1 MAEYYLLKRESLPG
15 FLTFLTPEQ
24 QQRAMTGE
32 LLVAG
37 AVEDAIAVGAAG
49 LLKKEEEMWLESV
62 AVSPDYQHRGIAS
75 GLLQYL
81 CEVLPLLDC
90 DRLVTELAPGLGEE
104 SPAGRLLRR
113 GSWQCEQGLEI
124 ASCPVSAL
132 MSSHLMSPLLG
143 RRASGILPLN
153 EIPSASL
160 WKFQKKLQS
169 KGIVDLSRDWES
181 FDPNLSFCG
190 LNGEQEI
197 ICCLCTLRQVQDISI
212 EWIYATKA
220 GTKQLAL
227 TIAAALSAAKNQL
240 SPDARISAVMLN
252 SKGTDLLNHLA
263 GDAVTYSYATHWSK
277 DLLADL

>member
-1 MAEYYLLKRESLPG
+1 MAEYYLLRQESLSG

-24 QQRAMTGE
+24 QRRARTGE

-37 AVEDAIAVGAAG
+37 AVEDDIAVGAAG

-62 AVSPDYQHRGIAS
+62 AISPDYQHRGIAS

-90 DRLVTELAPGLGEE
+90 DRLATELAPGFAAD

-113 GSWQCEQGLEI
+113 AGWQCEQGLAI
-124 ASCPVSAL
+124 ASCPVSTL

-143 RRASGILPLN
+143 RRASGILPLK

-160 WKFQKKLQS
+160 REFQKKLQA

-181 FDPNLSFCG
+181 FDPDLSFCG

-197 ICCLCTLRQVQDISI
+197 TCCLCTLRQVQDISI

-220 GTKQLAL
+220 GTKQLAF

-252 SKGTDLLNHLA
+252 SRATDFLNHLA
-263 GDAVTYSYATHWSK
+263 GESVTYSYATYWSK